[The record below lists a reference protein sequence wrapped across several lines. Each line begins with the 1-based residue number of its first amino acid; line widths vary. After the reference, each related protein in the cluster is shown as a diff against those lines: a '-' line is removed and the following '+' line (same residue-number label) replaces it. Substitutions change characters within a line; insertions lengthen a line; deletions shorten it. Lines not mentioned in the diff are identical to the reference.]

1 MVTPTL
7 FRFTKV
13 RKYVKYAKGKK
24 VAIIGYKLRSLI
36 SILPEQVM
44 NFDIKRGFEKFHS
57 TFLSNKSEQHF
68 FNVSNGVYMYIC
80 IYIYIYP
87 ALPASSQTRFSTPV
101 LIIKHSILTIR
112 LK

>member
-1 MVTPTL
+1 M
-7 FRFTKV
+7 
-13 RKYVKYAKGKK
+13 
-24 VAIIGYKLRSLI
+24 AIIGYKLRSLI
-36 SILPEQVM
+36 STLPEQVM

-80 IYIYIYP
+80 IYIYP
-87 ALPASSQTRFSTPV
+87 ALPVSSQARFSTPV
-101 LIIKHSILTIR
+101 LIIKHRSCILTIG

>member
-36 SILPEQVM
+36 STLPEQVM

-80 IYIYIYP
+80 IYIYISCSP
-87 ALPASSQTRFSTPV
+87 RQLSDEVFNSCFDN
-101 LIIKHSILTIR
+101 
-112 LK
+112 